1 MTREARTVLTDPS
14 GPSSNDHDNIQGD
27 LIVSLNDT
35 ITDPKGL
42 NYTIAGC
49 LGRGQFGQVF
59 QVVTATSTS
68 YAMKISPSDARL
80 KQQAHHEVS
89 ILMHLQSSGDAALCR
104 ISRLVDWF
112 VSRGHVCLVLE
123 LLSFD
128 LYTVLQRREF
138 VGLPIPLLQSVTRD
152 LLETLDLLR
161 RCGVVHADLKPE
173 NIVLC
178 DGTST
183 HVKVI
188 DFGSSRTLA
197 QRCPIYVQSR
207 YYRAPEV
214 VLRLPHGPAIDIW
227 SLGCVLCELFM
238 GAPLFGGQN
247 EIQLLEIVAG
257 FLGQIPPEMARRS
270 PRFEE
275 FFLPDATLKTE
286 AQVCREKGIPMA
298 IRHHYLATESS
309 LRDLILGYIPGS
321 GRAATDRRIQRQRRL
336 LFADLS
342 EKMLVF
348 QPDDRIS
355 PADAL
360 QHPFLT
366 ADFVT

>member
-1 MTREARTVLTDPS
+1 MTRSVLTDPS
-14 GPSSNDHDNIQGD
+14 GTDHGD

-35 ITDPKGL
+35 ITDPKG
-42 NYTIAGC
+42 NCYTIAGC
-49 LGRGQFGQVF
+49 IGRGQFGQVF
-59 QVVTATSTS
+59 QVVTTALTS
-68 YAMKISPSDARL
+68 YAMKISPSDVRL

-89 ILMHLQSSGDAALCR
+89 ILTHLQLSGNASLSR
-104 ISRLVDWF
+104 ISRLIDWF
-112 VSRGHVCLVLE
+112 VYRGHVCIVLE

-138 VGLPIPLLQSVTRD
+138 VGLPLPLLQSVTRD

-188 DFGSSRTLA
+188 DFGSSRTLV
-197 QRCPIYVQSR
+197 QRCPVYVQSR

-214 VLRLPHGPAIDIW
+214 VLRLPHGPAIDVW

-238 GAPLFGGQN
+238 GAPLFGGQS

-257 FLGQIPPEMARRS
+257 FLGHIPPEMARRS

-275 FFLPDATLKTE
+275 LFLPDATLKTE
-286 AQVCREKGIPMA
+286 AQVCREKGVPVE

-309 LRDLILGYIPGS
+309 LRDLVLGYRPGS
-321 GRAATDRRIQRQRRL
+321 GIAVIDKRTQKQRRL
-336 LFADLS
+336 LLVDLIK
-342 EKMLVF
+342 KMLVY
-348 QPDDRIS
+348 QPDDRIA
-355 PADAL
+355 PVDAL

>member
-1 MTREARTVLTDPS
+1 
-14 GPSSNDHDNIQGD
+14 
-27 LIVSLNDT
+27 
-35 ITDPKGL
+35 
-42 NYTIAGC
+42 
-49 LGRGQFGQVF
+49 
-59 QVVTATSTS
+59 
-68 YAMKISPSDARL
+68 MKISPSDLRL

-89 ILMHLQSSGDAALCR
+89 ILTHLQSSGDAALCR
-104 ISRLVDWF
+104 ISRLVDSF
-112 VSRGHVCLVLE
+112 IYRGHVCMVLE

-128 LYTVLQRREF
+128 LYAVLQRREF
-138 VGLPIPLLQSVTRD
+138 VGLPIPLLQSVTRE
-152 LLETLDLLR
+152 LIETLGLLR

-188 DFGSSRTLA
+188 DFGSSRMLT
-197 QRCPIYVQSR
+197 QRCPMYVQSR

-214 VLRLPHGPAIDIW
+214 VLKLPHGPAIDVW
-227 SLGCVLCELFM
+227 SLGCVLCELYM

-270 PRFEE
+270 PRFDE

-286 AQVCREKGIPMA
+286 AQVCREKGVQMA
-298 IRHHYLATESS
+298 TRHHYLATETS
-309 LRDLILGYIPGS
+309 LRDLVLGYKPGC
-321 GRAATDRRIQRQRRL
+321 GRSAADRRTQRQRRL
-336 LFADLS
+336 LFVDLIK
-342 EKMLVF
+342 KMLVYG
-348 QPDDRIS
+348 PDDRIS

-360 QHPFLT
+360 QDPFLT
-366 ADFVT
+366 ANFVT